1 MNFKYLITLLLFVV
15 SCAVPTDYKKNLVI
29 SDAKFSNKGFTLV
42 YDKSQIINNYV
53 SKEIEERSLI
63 LFQRNLK
70 NGSTVKITNLLNGQS
85 VIAKVGNNAKYPNF
99 YNSVISKRISVE
111 IDLNLAEP
119 YVEIISLG
127 SSISFVAKKA
137 ITFDE
142 EKKVAN
148 KAPVEGISI
157 NDLNSTSLEIKSKKK
172 SIDKDINQFKYII
185 KIADFYFIHSAKTM
199 KKRIIDELK
208 IKNVK
213 ISKVSNN
220 SFRVYVGP
228 YKNINDLK
236 SAYNIVSDLEFENI
250 EIIKK

>member
-1 MNFKYLITLLLFVV
+1 MNFKYLIFLLFFIV
-15 SCAVPTDYKKNLVI
+15 SCVAPVDYKKDLVI
-29 SDAKFSNKGFTLV
+29 SETKFSNKGFALV
-42 YDKSQIINNYV
+42 YDESLNVNNYV
-53 SKEIEERSLI
+53 SKKIDERSLI

-70 NGSTVKITNLLNGQS
+70 YGSTVKITNLLNGKNI
-85 VIAKVGNNAKYPNF
+85 IAKVGNNAKYPNF
-99 YNSVISKRISVE
+99 YNSVISRRISTE
-111 IDLNLAEP
+111 IDLNVDEP
-119 YVEIISLG
+119 YVEIISLV
-127 SSISFVAKKA
+127 SNNSFVAKKA
-137 ITFDE
+137 KTFDE
-142 EKKVAN
+142 EKEVAE

-157 NDLNSTSLEIKSKKK
+157 NDLNSTSLEIKNKKK
-172 SIDKDINQFKYII
+172 SKDKDINQFKYII
-185 KIADFYFIHSAKTM
+185 KIADFYFIDSAKTM

-220 SFRVYVGP
+220 SFRVFVGP

>member
-1 MNFKYLITLLLFVV
+1 MNFKYLIFLLFLIT
-15 SCAVPTDYKKNLVI
+15 SCVGPVDHKKDLI
-29 SDAKFSNKGFTLV
+29 ITETKFSNKGFTLV
-42 YDKSQIINNYV
+42 YDKSQNDNNYV
-53 SKEIEERSLI
+53 SKVIEERSLI

-70 NGSTVKITNLLNGQS
+70 NGSTVKITNLLNGKS
-85 VIAKVGNNAKYPNF
+85 VIAKVGSNAKYPNF

-127 SSISFVAKKA
+127 SNISFVAKKA
-137 ITFDE
+137 KTFDE

-157 NDLNSTSLEIKSKKK
+157 NDLNSTSLEIKNKKK
-172 SIDKDINQFKYII
+172 SIDEDISQFKYII
-185 KIADFYFIHSAKTM
+185 KIADFYFIESAKTM
-199 KKRIIDELK
+199 KKLIIDELK

-220 SFRVYVGP
+220 SFRVFVGP
-228 YKNINDLK
+228 YNNINDLK
-236 SAYNIVSDLEFENI
+236 SAYSIVSDLEFENI

>member
-1 MNFKYLITLLLFVV
+1 MNFKYLIFLLFLIT
-15 SCAVPTDYKKNLVI
+15 SCAAPVDYKKDLI
-29 SDAKFSNKGFTLV
+29 ITETKFSNKGFTLV
-42 YDKSQIINNYV
+42 YDKSQNDINYV
-53 SKEIEERSLI
+53 SKEIQERSLI

-70 NGSTVKITNLLNGQS
+70 NGSAVKITNLLNGQS

-111 IDLNLAEP
+111 IDLNPVEP

-127 SSISFVAKKA
+127 SNISFVAKKA
-137 ITFDE
+137 KTFDE
-142 EKKVAN
+142 EKKVAD

-157 NDLNSTSLEIKSKKK
+157 NDLNSTSLEINGKKK
-172 SIDKDINQFKYII
+172 SLDRDIIQFKYII
-185 KIADFYFIHSAKTM
+185 KIADFYFIESAKTM

-220 SFRVYVGP
+220 SFRVFVGP

-236 SAYNIVSDLEFENI
+236 SAYNIVSDLEIENI

>member
-1 MNFKYLITLLLFVV
+1 MNFKYLIFLLFLIT
-15 SCAVPTDYKKNLVI
+15 SCVAPVDYKKDLI
-29 SDAKFSNKGFTLV
+29 ITETKFSNKGFTLV
-42 YDKSQIINNYV
+42 YDKLQNEDNYV

-63 LFQRNLK
+63 LFQKNLK
-70 NGSTVKITNLLNGQS
+70 KGSTVKITNLLNGQS

-127 SSISFVAKKA
+127 SNISFVAKKA
-137 ITFDE
+137 KTFDE

-157 NDLNSTSLEIKSKKK
+157 NDLNSTSLEMKNKKNSK
-172 SIDKDINQFKYII
+172 DKLKRQFKYII
-185 KIADFYFIHSAKTM
+185 KIGDFYFIESAKTM

-208 IKNVK
+208 MKNVK

-220 SFRVYVGP
+220 SFRVFAGP
-228 YKNINDLK
+228 YENINDLK
-236 SAYNIVSDLEFENI
+236 SAYNIVSELEFENI

>member
-1 MNFKYLITLLLFVV
+1 MNFKYLIFLLFLIT
-15 SCAVPTDYKKNLVI
+15 SCVGPVDHKKDLI
-29 SDAKFSNKGFTLV
+29 ITETKFSNKGFTLV
-42 YDKSQIINNYV
+42 YDKSQNDNNYV
-53 SKEIEERSLI
+53 SKVIEERSLI

-85 VIAKVGNNAKYPNF
+85 IIAKVGSNAKYPNF

-127 SSISFVAKKA
+127 TNISFVAKKA
-137 ITFDE
+137 KTFDE

-157 NDLNSTSLEIKSKKK
+157 NDLNSTSLEIKNKKK
-172 SIDKDINQFKYII
+172 SIDEDISQFKYII
-185 KIADFYFIHSAKTM
+185 KIADFYFIESAKTM
-199 KKRIIDELK
+199 KKLIIDELK
-208 IKNVK
+208 IENVK

-220 SFRVYVGP
+220 SFRVFVGP

>member
-1 MNFKYLITLLLFVV
+1 MKR
-15 SCAVPTDYKKNLVI
+15 SHPAP
-29 SDAKFSNKGFTLV
+29 FTF
-42 YDKSQIINNYV
+42 
-53 SKEIEERSLI
+53 EE
-63 LFQRNLK
+63 
-70 NGSTVKITNLLNGQS
+70 
-85 VIAKVGNNAKYPNF
+85 KYPNF

-213 ISKVSNN
+213 ISKVSSN
-220 SFRVYVGP
+220 SFRVFVGP

-236 SAYNIVSDLEFENI
+236 SSYNIVSELEFENI

>member
-1 MNFKYLITLLLFVV
+1 MNFKYLIFLLFLIT
-15 SCAVPTDYKKNLVI
+15 SCVAPVDYKKDLI
-29 SDAKFSNKGFTLV
+29 ITETKFSNKGFTLV
-42 YDKSQIINNYV
+42 YDKSQNDNNYV
-53 SKEIEERSLI
+53 SKVIGERSLI

-85 VIAKVGNNAKYPNF
+85 IIAKVGSNAKYPNF

-127 SSISFVAKKA
+127 TNISFVAKKA
-137 ITFDE
+137 KTFDE

-148 KAPVEGISI
+148 KAPVERISI
-157 NDLNSTSLEIKSKKK
+157 NDLNSTSLEINNKKK
-172 SIDKDINQFKYII
+172 LKDKNISKFKYII
-185 KIADFYFIHSAKTM
+185 KIADFYFVDSAKTM

-220 SFRVYVGP
+220 VFRVFVGP

-236 SAYNIVSDLEFENI
+236 SSYNIVSELEFENI